1 MTKTR
6 AAILLAVCL
15 VLSCAAQFTRP
26 AAYQTDLEECNR
38 KAETLQDSI
47 RCENEVRQR
56 YPLRDGAARPLR
68 PMPDGAIP

>member
-1 MTKTR
+1 MSKTR
-6 AAILLAVCL
+6 ALILLSVSV
-15 VLSCAAQFTRP
+15 VLSCATVFTRP
-26 AAYQTDLEECNR
+26 AAYQTELEECNR

-68 PMPDGAIP
+68 PMPDGAAP